1 MTTPSF
7 PLTPAAL
14 DNTILAALAEDL
26 GQAGDLTSSLTV
38 AEDARAVAHIVA
50 RKHGVLSGV
59 DIAARAFGLAGE
71 GVAIEELVRDG
82 ESVDAG
88 AKVLKVSG
96 NARAILTGERTALN
110 FLGHLSGIATE
121 TRKLVQAVAH
131 TSARI
136 CCTRKTTPGL
146 RALEKYAVRC
156 GGGFNHRFGLGD
168 GILIKDNHIVAAD
181 GVAAAV
187 KNAKAQ
193 AGHMVKIEVEVDHI
207 DQIEPAL
214 EAGADVVT
222 AKRIERVDSW
232 LNRLQSNAF
241 NSLLGFLTGARFGDL
256 NCSLRAFK
264 RTVLE
269 QLTIYGT
276 LYRYLA
282 VIAFRQGFR
291 VEEVKVRH
299 IAERGTRGVFGPMT
313 YARRILDVLGVVFLT
328 RFTHK
333 PLRFFGALGGS
344 CMGAGGLIATWV
356 GVASWL
362 DPNRALFGSA
372 AFLLG
377 VLLFVLGVQ
386 IIGFGLVGEIVI
398 FTQARNIREYRI
410 EGVWGE

>member
-1 MTTPSF
+1 MIDEIPQAESVSPPDVTIVVPVSTSDAEVRKVVESLSAQLERLGLAWEAILVFDGHKGPQWD
-7 PLTPAAL
+7 AAL
-14 DNTILAALAEDL
+14 EMQAETNQQVRTI
-26 GQAGDLTSSLTV
+26 GF
-38 AEDARAVAHIVA
+38 H
-50 RKHGVLSGV
+50 
-59 DIAARAFGLAGE
+59 RAFGEAVCLASAFEHARGE
-71 GVAIEELVRDG
+71 IILTSPEYVQSDPHGVAEMI
-82 ESVDAG
+82 
-88 AKVLKVSG
+88 
-96 NARAILTGERTALN
+96 
-110 FLGHLSGIATE
+110 
-121 TRKLVQAVAH
+121 
-131 TSARI
+131 
-136 CCTRKTTPGL
+136 TTL
-146 RALEKYAVRC
+146 
-156 GGGFNHRFGLGD
+156 
-168 GILIKDNHIVAAD
+168 
-181 GVAAAV
+181 
-187 KNAKAQ
+187 Q
-193 AGHMVKIEVEVDHI
+193 
-207 DQIEPAL
+207 
-214 EAGADVVT
+214 AGADVVT
-222 AKRIERVDSW
+222 AQRIERVDSW